1 MSDLKEIRER
11 HERECAFIT
20 GRLGLGA
27 MNIDLAVTMA
37 DRALLLAEVDRLRA
51 IADAFDAF
59 RQTCDDRP
67 LMDLSHEQ
75 ARLWDEACD
84 AAELRKEGK

>member
-37 DRALLLAEVDRLRA
+37 DCAFLLAEVDRLRA
-51 IADAFDAF
+51 LCGKAGDYVERLAVD
-59 RQTCDDRP
+59 RDHDDVA
-67 LMDLSHEQ
+67 LV
-75 ARLWDEACD
+75 
-84 AAELRKEGK
+84 AELRRASNG